1 MSVIQTGSC
10 SKLPGLPDAVLMSNR
25 KKCMIGM
32 KACWNLRDTF
42 LTRREQEIP
51 FLYRWWDELR

>member
-1 MSVIQTGSC
+1 VWVGFLIETKKEREQLLSQFVSPFTKYCVRNKSYIQA
-10 SKLPGLPDAVLMSNR
+10 LYVA
-25 KKCMIGM
+25 
-32 KACWNLRDTF
+32 